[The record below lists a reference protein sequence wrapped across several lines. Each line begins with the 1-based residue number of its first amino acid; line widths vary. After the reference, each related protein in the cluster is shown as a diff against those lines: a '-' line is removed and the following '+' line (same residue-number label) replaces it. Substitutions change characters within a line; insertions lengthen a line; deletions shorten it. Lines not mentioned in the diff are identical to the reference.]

1 MTPRSTR
8 LAGDARAGCVRRVL
22 QYPAPPVEGFE
33 ERLGGGDPLRCT
45 PQGGMVFHVLH
56 KGLQTRRIGCSVLL
70 ALCSVVLAGCGS
82 DSDSPAP
89 AAAPASTGPAASVAP
104 SATPTSATSGTVSG
118 PCPISAEALSAATSM
133 RWELRERQ
141 ENRALETLPAIRAT
155 VCVFTAGAALQAFGD
170 PLVFRTDVVTGRDAA
185 TVRQDF
191 TDTCGST
198 GGTTRASGGG
208 SVCDRTGVVVEGS
221 KGDGNR
227 IVLAAIVNADT
238 STAATL
244 TPAFTRIMDAL
255 R

>member
-1 MTPRSTR
+1 
-8 LAGDARAGCVRRVL
+8 
-22 QYPAPPVEGFE
+22 
-33 ERLGGGDPLRCT
+33 
-45 PQGGMVFHVLH
+45 MVFHVLH
-56 KGLQTRRIGCSVLL
+56 KNLQKRRIGCSVVL
-70 ALCSVVLAGCGS
+70 ALCLVALAGCGS

-89 AAAPASTGPAASVAP
+89 AAQTASTEPAASGAP
-104 SATPTSATSGTVSG
+104 SGAPTTAGGVTAPGS
-118 PCPISAEALSAATSM
+118 CPISAEALSAATSL

-141 ENRALETLPAIRAT
+141 ENRALETLPTIRAT

-170 PLVFRTDVVTGRDAA
+170 PLVFRTDVVTGRDTA

-221 KGDGNR
+221 KGDGDR
-227 IVLAAIVNADT
+227 IVLAAIVNADN